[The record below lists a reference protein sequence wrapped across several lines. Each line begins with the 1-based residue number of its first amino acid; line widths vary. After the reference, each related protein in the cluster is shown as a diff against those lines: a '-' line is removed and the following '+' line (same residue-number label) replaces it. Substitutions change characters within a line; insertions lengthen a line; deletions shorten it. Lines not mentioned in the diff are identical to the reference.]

1 MTKEDLKQL
10 ETDLRGLKE
19 AYQKELE
26 REQSERDIQATK
38 DSEQSKILAD
48 EAVKEAE
55 AEKLK
60 IESEAKEKEAS
71 ENFRLSVLESLEK
84 LDKSE
89 ENTLTNDSI
98 TKLNKNIE
106 VLIEYQKNQA
116 QNNTNQDWFL
126 SIIAL
131 SVVVFPAIYFAIKFC
146 AGTAKKIIS
155 IITT

>member
-1 MTKEDLKQL
+1 MENEPKQLTKEDLKQL

-60 IESEAKEKEAS
+60 IESEAKEK
-71 ENFRLSVLESLEK
+71 K
-84 LDKSE
+84 LVKIFDCPFWNHWKS
-89 ENTLTNDSI
+89 SI
-98 TKLNKNIE
+98 K
-106 VLIEYQKNQA
+106 V
-116 QNNTNQDWFL
+116 
-126 SIIAL
+126 
-131 SVVVFPAIYFAIKFC
+131 
-146 AGTAKKIIS
+146 KKILSRMIRS
-155 IITT
+155 LSLIKILRS